1 MEEDEVNEITE
12 QAAGG
17 RCRCIYIPTRDN
29 KKMPGLMTYLLLI
42 KLLLNPFQV
51 IVIIIFPIYMIFS
64 RHVNRILA
72 RGWPCDTTSMPL
84 TVLCPD

>member
-1 MEEDEVNEITE
+1 MEEAGVNEITE

-51 IVIIIFPIYMIFS
+51 IVIIVSLTYMIFS
-64 RHVNRILA
+64 KHVNGVLA
-72 RGWPCDTTSMPL
+72 GGWPCDTTSMPL